1 MSASN
6 ITLSDDEVQALTMRR
21 RVDAQRRALDA
32 MGIPYRVRHDKTLAV
47 MRSHV
52 ERDPNTPHGTIAV
65 REPQLHL

>member
-1 MSASN
+1 MSTSIAL
-6 ITLSDDEVQALTMRR
+6 TDDELQTLTKRR

-52 ERDPNTPHGTIAV
+52 ERDPNSPHGTIAV